1 MDAVATREA
10 EDPTEVDAPTLS
22 GGTSSWLQLHP
33 RLVDLMLVLA
43 IFAYNLPIQF
53 GAVPG
58 HLWLGT
64 GLLVSVGLC
73 APGLWRRQWPAA
85 TYLVIQL
92 VAVTQVL
99 LGISLVVADA
109 MLLLAVYTLASR
121 RRWQLSGMAALITAT
136 WTVPSCLPILE
147 RGEMSIGDLGVIVA
161 LILWSWTWGRLVQTR
176 RRYIASLHERAAQ
189 LAREKA
195 VEAELAASSERTR
208 IAREIHDVVSH
219 SLSVVAVLS
228 DGAASTVDTDPE
240 QARTAML
247 TVRDTGRTALADM
260 RRLLGVLRD
269 DEPGSHAPQ
278 PGIAQLPR
286 LLEESCAAG
295 VPVRFIETGGPQTVP
310 QSIDLTVYRI
320 VQEALTNVRK
330 HAGLGV
336 SEVRVTLAHTP
347 ESITVTVTDDGAGS
361 AAGVGRHIGHGL
373 IGMRERVAA
382 HHGQLRAGQR
392 PEGGFEVVAT
402 IPTGDES

>member
-1 MDAVATREA
+1 M
-10 EDPTEVDAPTLS
+10 
-22 GGTSSWLQLHP
+22 
-33 RLVDLMLVLA
+33 
-43 IFAYNLPIQF
+43 
-53 GAVPG
+53 
-58 HLWLGT
+58 
-64 GLLVSVGLC
+64 
-73 APGLWRRQWPAA
+73 
-85 TYLVIQL
+85 
-92 VAVTQVL
+92 
-99 LGISLVVADA
+99 
-109 MLLLAVYTLASR
+109 
-121 RRWQLSGMAALITAT
+121 
-136 WTVPSCLPILE
+136 
-147 RGEMSIGDLGVIVA
+147 
-161 LILWSWTWGRLVQTR
+161 
-176 RRYIASLHERAAQ
+176 
-189 LAREKA
+189 
-195 VEAELAASSERTR
+195 
-208 IAREIHDVVSH
+208 
-219 SLSVVAVLS
+219 LS
-228 DGAASTVDTDPE
+228 DGAASTIETDPE

-269 DEPGSHAPQ
+269 DEPGSYAPQ

-295 VPVRFIETGGPQTVP
+295 VPVQFIETGGSQAVP

-361 AAGVGRHIGHGL
+361 AAGAGRHIGHGL

-392 PEGGFEVVAT
+392 PKAVSRSSPRSRQEMSHEYPRAAGQR
-402 IPTGDES
+402 PGDDPHGAGHRRGHRSPGRGL

>member
-1 MDAVATREA
+1 M
-10 EDPTEVDAPTLS
+10 
-22 GGTSSWLQLHP
+22 
-33 RLVDLMLVLA
+33 
-43 IFAYNLPIQF
+43 
-53 GAVPG
+53 
-58 HLWLGT
+58 
-64 GLLVSVGLC
+64 
-73 APGLWRRQWPAA
+73 
-85 TYLVIQL
+85 
-92 VAVTQVL
+92 
-99 LGISLVVADA
+99 
-109 MLLLAVYTLASR
+109 
-121 RRWQLSGMAALITAT
+121 
-136 WTVPSCLPILE
+136 
-147 RGEMSIGDLGVIVA
+147 
-161 LILWSWTWGRLVQTR
+161 
-176 RRYIASLHERAAQ
+176 
-189 LAREKA
+189 
-195 VEAELAASSERTR
+195 SSERTR

-240 QARTAML
+240 RARTAML

-295 VPVRFIETGGPQTVP
+295 VPVQFIETGGPQAVP

-361 AAGVGRHIGHGL
+361 AAGADPHIGHGL

-382 HHGQLRAGQR
+382 HHGQLRAVQR